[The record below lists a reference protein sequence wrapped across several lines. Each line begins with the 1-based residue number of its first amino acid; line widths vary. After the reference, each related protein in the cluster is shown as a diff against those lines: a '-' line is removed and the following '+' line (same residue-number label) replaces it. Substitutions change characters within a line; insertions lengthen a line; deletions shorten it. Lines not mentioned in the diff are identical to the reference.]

1 MTDTKTK
8 VPGSSRSGAARPW
21 RHVRLDRLRVKQGQG
36 ALSLSPYA
44 RYDATMRD
52 LMLHEADDHFP
63 HGSSPVDLPLDGVK
77 GEREMRGLPW
87 AASILAI
94 GAGLLALL
102 NTHAVSN
109 WAAQQAP
116 TAMNAPLLR
125 LADGWTAAMASVGLD
140 APVAA
145 GREGY
150 AAVKELRFPANEEDD
165 NAPTES
171 KEKPQ

>member
-21 RHVRLDRLRVKQGQG
+21 RYVRLDRLRARQGQ
-36 ALSLSPYA
+36 AELSLNPYIE
-44 RYDATMRD
+44 YDAAMRD
-52 LMLHEADDHFP
+52 MILHEADEHFP
-63 HGSSPVDLPLDGVK
+63 HGSSPVDLPLEGVE

-102 NTHAVSN
+102 NTHAITN

-116 TAMNAPLLR
+116 TPMNAPLLR
-125 LADGWTAAMASVGLD
+125 LAEGWSGAMASVGLG

-150 AAVKELRFPANEEDD
+150 AAVKELRFPANEEGD
-165 NAPTES
+165 
-171 KEKPQ
+171 KKPR

>member
-1 MTDTKTK
+1 MTDMKTK
-8 VPGSSRSGAARPW
+8 VRGSSRSGAARPW
-21 RHVRLDRLRVKQGQG
+21 RYVRPDRLRVRQGLPEFG
-36 ALSLSPYA
+36 SLPFA
-44 RYDATMRD
+44 GYDAAMRD
-52 LMLHEADDHFP
+52 MMLHEADDHFP
-63 HGSSPVDLPLDGVK
+63 HGSSPVDLPLEGVA

-102 NTHAVSN
+102 NTHAITN

-116 TAMNAPLLR
+116 TPMNAPLLR
-125 LADGWTAAMASVGLD
+125 LAEGWSGAMASVGLD

-150 AAVKELRFPANEEDD
+150 AAVKDLRFPANEEGD
-165 NAPTES
+165 
-171 KEKPQ
+171 KKPR

>member
-21 RHVRLDRLRVKQGQG
+21 RYVRVDRLSKRR
-36 ALSLSPYA
+36 SPSGLVYG
-44 RYDATMRD
+44 RYDTAMRD
-52 LMLHEADDHFP
+52 LVLHEADEHFP
-63 HGSSPVDLPLDGVK
+63 HGSSPVDLPLDGVE

-94 GAGLLALL
+94 GAALLALL

-116 TAMNAPLLR
+116 TPLNAPLLR
-125 LADGWTAAMASVGLD
+125 LADGWTGAMAAIGLD

-150 AAVKELRFPANEEDD
+150 AAVKELRFPANDGGEATD
-165 NAPTES
+165 ND
-171 KEKPQ
+171 EKPQ

>member
-21 RHVRLDRLRVKQGQG
+21 RHVRLDRLRAKQGQG
-36 ALSLSPYA
+36 ALSLTPYA
-44 RYDATMRD
+44 HYDATMRD
-52 LMLHEADDHFP
+52 LVLHEADDHFP
-63 HGSSPVDLPLDGVK
+63 HGSSPVDLPLDGVE
-77 GEREMRGLPW
+77 GEREMQGLPW

-125 LADGWTAAMASVGLD
+125 LADGWTGAMAAVGLD

-145 GREGY
+145 GRDGY
-150 AAVKELRFPANEEDD
+150 TAVKDLRFPANVEGEPSPEKGD
-165 NAPTES
+165 
-171 KEKPQ
+171 KKPQ